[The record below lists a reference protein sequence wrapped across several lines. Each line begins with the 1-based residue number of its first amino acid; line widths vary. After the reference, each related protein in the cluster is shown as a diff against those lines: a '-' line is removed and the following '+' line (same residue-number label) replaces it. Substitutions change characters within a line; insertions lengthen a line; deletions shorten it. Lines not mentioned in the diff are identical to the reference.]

1 MNKLLL
7 LFCFLCISNFSGA
20 QPQNYNEINSTTA
33 ETWMFIIAAIF
44 FVAMGW
50 YTQYFFTKWKQRK
63 TLDDRIKF
71 YINTAHDIRTPL
83 TLIKAPLEDLLD
95 KEALSESGS
104 RNVNTALRNVESLL
118 RLTSNFINLERAEA
132 GSASLY
138 VAEYELGSYLQKTID
153 SFHFF
158 AENKRINLIYESN
171 FRFLNTWIDKEK
183 MDSILKNV
191 ISNALKYT
199 PEGKEV
205 HIISAETD
213 STWSIEVKDSG
224 IGIPIAEQ
232 KKIFKAHFRGSNV
245 INTQTAGSGIGLILV
260 WKLVQLHKGKITF
273 SSTENQ
279 GTYFKMTFPKN
290 ETRYKEAIHTTKQE
304 NEQVVYSKS
313 GVPQNAFDEES
324 PVKQI
329 EQKNNAPKLLIAEDN
344 DELRGYLQHTLSENY
359 VVKACCNGKEAQ
371 ELIESYS
378 PDLIIADM
386 IMPEVS
392 GSELCTT
399 LKNKI
404 ETSHIPIILITSL
417 DNDKSIIE
425 GMSTGAD
432 EYIVKPFNISIL
444 RMTISNLLINR
455 ALLRQKYGNLELND
469 DQNGPDCINC
479 STDIEWNFIASVK
492 KNVEDNLDNPE
503 FNVDVLC
510 GLVNM
515 SRTSFYNKIKALTD
529 QAPADYIRL
538 IRLKRAA
545 YLLKEQQYSVTE
557 IAEKTGFSDAKYFRE
572 VFKKHFKVSPS
583 QYAKKGDSASE

>member
-1 MNKLLL
+1 MNKLLHISCL
-7 LFCFLCISNFSGA
+7 LCISNICYA
-20 QPQNYNEINSTTA
+20 QPQNYNEMNTTTA
-33 ETWMFIIAAIF
+33 ETWMFIIAAVF
-44 FVAMGW
+44 FITIGW

-118 RLTSNFINLERAEA
+118 RLTSNFINLERAES

-153 SFHFF
+153 SFHSL
-158 AENKRINLIYESN
+158 AEMKRINLTYESN
-171 FRFLNTWIDKEK
+171 FKFLNTWIDKEK

-199 PEGKEV
+199 PEGKDV
-205 HIISAETD
+205 HIISIETD
-213 STWSIEVKDSG
+213 SAWSIEVRDTG

-245 INTQTAGSGIGLILV
+245 INTQTAGSGIGLLLV

-273 SSTENQ
+273 NSTENE
-279 GTYFKMTFPKN
+279 GTYFRMTFPKS
-290 ETRYKEAIHTTKQE
+290 ETHYKEATHTTKPE

-313 GVPQNAFDEES
+313 GVPQNVSAES
-324 PVKQI
+324 IPAKQT
-329 EQKNNAPKLLIAEDN
+329 EPKSNSPRLLIAEDN
-344 DELRGYLQHTLSENY
+344 DELREYLQHTLSDNY
-359 VVKACCNGKEAQ
+359 TVKTCSNGKEAQ
-371 ELIESYS
+371 DLVESYS

-386 IMPEVS
+386 MMPEVS

-399 LKNKI
+399 LKNNI
-404 ETSHIPIILITSL
+404 ETSHIPIILITSM

-455 ALLRQKYGNLELND
+455 ALLRQKYGNLELTE

-479 STDIEWNFIASVK
+479 STDIEWNFIANVK
-492 KNVEDNLDNPE
+492 KNVEDNLDNPD

-510 GLVNM
+510 GMLNM

-545 YLLKEQQYSVTE
+545 CLLKEQQYSVTE